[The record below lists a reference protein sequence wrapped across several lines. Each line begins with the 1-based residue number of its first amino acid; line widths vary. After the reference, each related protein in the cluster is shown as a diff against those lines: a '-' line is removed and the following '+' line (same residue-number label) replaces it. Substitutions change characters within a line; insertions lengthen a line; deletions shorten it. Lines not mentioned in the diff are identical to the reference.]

1 MIFVSVFCWRCHAR
15 NKHAEEGRGFPGSVF
30 LEARVGTKEL
40 PILVFPQTLGN
51 IQKAVCFIFVCTHG
65 CTAGVCGRICVGER
79 AGQQLAG

>member
-1 MIFVSVFCWRCHAR
+1 MIFVSVFCWRCDAR
-15 NKHAEEGRGFPGSVF
+15 NEYAAEGRGFLGLVF